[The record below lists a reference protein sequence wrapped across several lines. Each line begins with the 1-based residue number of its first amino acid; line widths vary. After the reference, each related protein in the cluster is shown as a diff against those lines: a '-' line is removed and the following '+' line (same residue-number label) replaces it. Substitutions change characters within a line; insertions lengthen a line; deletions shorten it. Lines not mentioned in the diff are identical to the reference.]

1 MEYQKIINFWDIT
14 KNQPFK
20 FRTNNWVEIKDD
32 LCGKYNT
39 NSQIKFKN
47 LMLKSS
53 LCHYKDVY
61 ILVKGTKSVA
71 STERAGAVANGN
83 TRQVI
88 FRSCAPFTNI
98 RRFMAIL

>member
-1 MEYQKIINFWDIT
+1 
-14 KNQPFK
+14 
-20 FRTNNWVEIKDD
+20 
-32 LCGKYNT
+32 
-39 NSQIKFKN
+39 
-47 LMLKSS
+47 MLKSS

-83 TRQVI
+83 ARQVI
-88 FRSCAPFTNI
+88 FRSCAPFNNI